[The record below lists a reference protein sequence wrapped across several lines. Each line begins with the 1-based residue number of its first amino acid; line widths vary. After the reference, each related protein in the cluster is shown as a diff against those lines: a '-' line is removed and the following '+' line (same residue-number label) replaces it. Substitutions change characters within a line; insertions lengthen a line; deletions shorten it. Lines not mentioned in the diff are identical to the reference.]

1 MAAATEPRGGS
12 NDALSGRWQAP
23 QLEKLARSI
32 SKDNLTLVPLQ
43 RVSSTLQDV
52 KKNGEA
58 LMLTAHNAVQRL
70 RPDGRTDEWQS
81 STQNINITA
90 NTSISNGR
98 GRRRLL
104 RKSASEANLRQG
116 PVRPVRPVRV
126 KTTDKQSSAKSSS
139 NPQSPQNLESFDWL
153 NAFNERINTG
163 RRSSATGPKL
173 QLPLRESFEQ
183 QAKHLMHSASGVN
196 LEKMASQLMEKP
208 KEVLTTAHQ
217 TLTNCQ
223 NNLQTLQLS
232 LKQSLSERRASFEQ
246 HLNLLSQD
254 SSLNHASQSL
264 PTYFHSLVQRGSGL
278 TEAVQLDDTEED
290 AGGAKSNLVNQ
301 PTGDHDKE
309 TQIQLPSQLPWG
321 PFQEQAQRRREQA
334 SRRAGGSSSLR
345 EEGRHI
351 TIVTTASLPWMTG
364 TAVNPLLRA
373 AYLAQGGGRDV
384 TLMIPW
390 LSQEDQKRIFP
401 NNMTFQ
407 GPEDQEQYVR
417 DWVKKRTG
425 FPAQFKVTFYP
436 GRYAPEKCSILPVGD
451 PTAYVSDAAAD
462 VAILEEPEHLTWYH
476 HGKRWTD
483 KFSHVVGIV
492 HTNYLDYA
500 RREDGG
506 KTKEMLLKHINAW
519 VTRVHCHKV
528 VKLSDAVQDLPRQTT
543 QFVHGVAES
552 FLKVG
557 EKKAAPALDGGPRF
571 SRGAYFLGKC
581 VWAKGYTELL
591 DLLTTRNAHDVH
603 VDCYG
608 TGEDLE
614 AVRKEANNRKLAL
627 EFHGAKDHLDE
638 SIHEYRVFVNPSTS
652 DVVATTTAEALAMG
666 KWVVCADHPSN
677 AFFSQFKNCLIY
689 KTPEEFE
696 SSLRHAMSVDPQPLT
711 HEDRM
716 RLTWEAAT
724 ERFLDVAE
732 LRHDMD
738 GISPL
743 QASIDTIAWAAH
755 NTLCGIEPLRQVA
768 GAGAKTRDNPASV
781 TDYKPSAS
789 DVGGLFDDRRRAVK
803 AYGGYGSN
811 GGNSFLNGETTNT
824 DTSTSTNSGSIQS
837 GLPAPQN

>member
-1 MAAATEPRGGS
+1 MAAATEPRGGN
-12 NDALSGRWQAP
+12 NDPFSGRWQAP

-70 RPDGRTDEWQS
+70 RPDGKTEAWQGPTQSIDVVPPNNTRSLSNS
-81 STQNINITA
+81 S
-90 NTSISNGR
+90 GR

-116 PVRPVRPVRV
+116 PVRPVRV
-126 KTTDKQSSAKSSS
+126 KTTVEQSSHSSRS
-139 NPQSPQNLESFDWL
+139 NPQSPQGLETFDWL
-153 NAFNERINTG
+153 NAFNEKLNTA
-163 RRSSATGPKL
+163 RRSSGTSLGPRGLSQL

-196 LEKMASQLMEKP
+196 LEKVASQLMEKP
-208 KEVLTTAHQ
+208 KEVLNTAQQ
-217 TLTNCQ
+217 TLTICQ
-223 NNLQTLQLS
+223 NNLQTLQLN

-254 SSLNHASQSL
+254 SNHASQSL
-264 PTYFHSLVQRGSGL
+264 PTYFHSLMQRGSGL
-278 TEAVQLDDTEED
+278 TEAVVVGQSDETDKED
-290 AGGAKSNLVNQ
+290 AGEASVPIKRASGEKDV
-301 PTGDHDKE
+301 E
-309 TQIQLPSQLPWG
+309 TQSQQSQLPWG
-321 PFQEQAQRRREQA
+321 PFQEQAQRRREKA
-334 SRRAGGSSSLR
+334 SRRPGGSSSLR
-345 EEGRHI
+345 EQGRHI

-390 LSQEDQKRIFP
+390 LSEEDQKRIFP
-401 NNMTFQ
+401 NNMTFH

-425 FPAQFKVTFYP
+425 FPAQFNVTFYP

-483 KFSHVVGIV
+483 KFAHVVGIV

-506 KTKEMLLKHINAW
+506 KTKEMLLKHINGW

-557 EKKAAPALDGGPRF
+557 EKKAAPSLDGGPRF

-591 DLLTTRNAHDVH
+591 DLLAARKAHDVH

-614 AVRKEANNRKLAL
+614 AVRREANERKLAL

-711 HEDRM
+711 QEDRM

-732 LRHDMD
+732 LRQDRD
-738 GISPL
+738 AITPL
-743 QASIDTIAWAAH
+743 QASIDTVAWVAH

-768 GAGAKTRDNPASV
+768 GAGANTKNNPASV

-789 DVGGLFDDRRRAVK
+789 DLGGLFDDRRRAVK
-803 AYGGYGSN
+803 AYGS
-811 GGNSFLNGETTNT
+811 
-824 DTSTSTNSGSIQS
+824 SGSQRAE
-837 GLPAPQN
+837 LPAPQSKGVCQGV